1 VYSDNTHAYAYDEI
15 LTSDKARL
23 ELGSVMYAPNMLGSR
38 GPRKM
43 QVCIPVVAESGEIV
57 RPKNAG
63 VSLFK
68 PYKYSLIVYM
78 C

>member
-1 VYSDNTHAYAYDEI
+1 MKSRRLRLKPYKIIYAAI
-15 LTSDKARL
+15 STSDKARL

-43 QVCIPVVAESGEIV
+43 QVCIPVVSETGEII

-63 VSLFK
+63 VSDS
-68 PYKYSLIVYM
+68 YT
-78 C
+78 